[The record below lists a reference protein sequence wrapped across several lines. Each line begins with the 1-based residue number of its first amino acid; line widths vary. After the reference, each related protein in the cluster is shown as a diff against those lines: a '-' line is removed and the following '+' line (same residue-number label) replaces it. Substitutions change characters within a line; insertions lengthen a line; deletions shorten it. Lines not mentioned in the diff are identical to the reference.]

1 MLQFG
6 ESSVRFTVLVK
17 QTWMELLGKKNA
29 TKVRSRSNFGE
40 LEVSGALT
48 SMPSQRKRSNKCALM
63 WRRLRLNPSFS
74 PNYDQSYSLCG
85 ENDAG
90 VRKEMKEK
98 R

>member
-29 TKVRSRSNFGE
+29 TKVRSRPNFGE

-48 SMPSQRKRSNKCALM
+48 SMPSQRNRSNKCV
-63 WRRLRLNPSFS
+63 
-74 PNYDQSYSLCG
+74 QCEG
-85 ENDAG
+85 EIAA
-90 VRKEMKEK
+90 KP
-98 R
+98 